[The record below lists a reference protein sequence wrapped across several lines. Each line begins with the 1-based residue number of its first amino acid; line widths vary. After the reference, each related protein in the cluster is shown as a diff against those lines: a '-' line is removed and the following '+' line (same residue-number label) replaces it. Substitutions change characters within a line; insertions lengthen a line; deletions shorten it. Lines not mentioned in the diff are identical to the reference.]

1 LYTNAYKLAKQ
12 QLVSGKAWEKMKNV
26 IRGQN
31 GKNPEI
37 GSEELQLAENIFEVH
52 SSVSGKVKA
61 IDMKHLNT
69 VARML

>member
-1 LYTNAYKLAKQ
+1 MTAYKLAKE
-12 QLVSGKAWEKMKNV
+12 QLVSGKAMEKLRNLIKA
-26 IRGQN
+26 QN
-31 GKNPEI
+31 GKNPDI
-37 GSEELQLAENIFEVH
+37 GSEELQLAENTFEVH